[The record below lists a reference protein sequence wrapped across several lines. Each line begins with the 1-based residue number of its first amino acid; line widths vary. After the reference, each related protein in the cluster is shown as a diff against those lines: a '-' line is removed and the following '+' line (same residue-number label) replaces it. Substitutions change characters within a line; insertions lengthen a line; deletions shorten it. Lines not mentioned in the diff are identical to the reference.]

1 MKLIKKIA
9 AIMFAFMMVFTLSS
23 NVNAETVSGSQA
35 EKTTGT
41 LTITNAK
48 PNQTYNLYKMLDL
61 ESFSGENYSYKIAE
75 GWNDFFTNSAYEGYK
90 LFNSENGYVT
100 PKHALQDSDL
110 RTLANKALEFANGKI
125 TPITVQTNDQGT
137 FTANNLILGYYLL
150 DSSVGTICSLTSSN
164 PNVEIK
170 EKNDIPTVTKLVK
183 GDNDT
188 WDKTNFAN
196 IGDKVYFKTTIDAK
210 SGAQNYVLHDQM
222 AKGLQYN
229 KDVVIKLNDKK
240 LDESN
245 YQVILSSSLTQPGST
260 SVTDFCTFE
269 IKFMQAFCDN
279 LTDTDKIIITYSATL
294 NGDAKVGITDD
305 NVNST
310 YLSYGDDKETEKNT
324 TDTYTLQIP
333 VFKYTIKDSSKTGLA
348 DAKFKLF
355 DTDKGTNAIKLVQ
368 KTGTE
373 YYRKA
378 YGSEEYTEE
387 ITTKT
392 NGEFSIQGLKPGA
405 YWLEETAAPKGYNK
419 LAKRIKIEIDKY
431 GNLTIDGKK
440 LDDVTGNPFKK
451 VEVENKS
458 GSLLPST
465 GGMGTTLIYLIGGA
479 LVLGSGIV
487 LMNKKRA
494 KAK

>member
-35 EKTTGT
+35 EGTTGT

-48 PNQTYNLYKMLDL
+48 PKQTYNLYKMLDL
-61 ESFSGENYSYKIAE
+61 ESFSGENYSYKIAK
-75 GWNDFFTNSAYEGYK
+75 GWNDFFTDSAYKGYK
-90 LFNSENGYVT
+90 LFKTENEYVT
-100 PKHALQDSDL
+100 PRQTLDDSNL
-110 RTLANKALEFANGKI
+110 RELAKEALEFANGKI
-125 TPITVQTNDQGT
+125 NPITITTDDQGNY
-137 FTANNLILGYYLL
+137 TAQNLDLGYYLL

-164 PNVEIK
+164 PNVKIE

-222 AKGLQYN
+222 AEGLQYN
-229 KDVVIKLNDKK
+229 KDVVIKLNDNK

-294 NGDAKVGITDD
+294 NGDAKVDTTDD

-310 YLSYGDDKETEKNT
+310 YLSYGDDKKTENNT

-355 DTDKGTNAIKLVQ
+355 DAETGTNAIKLVQ

-431 GNLTIDGKK
+431 GNLTIDGEK

-487 LMNKKRA
+487 LANKKRA